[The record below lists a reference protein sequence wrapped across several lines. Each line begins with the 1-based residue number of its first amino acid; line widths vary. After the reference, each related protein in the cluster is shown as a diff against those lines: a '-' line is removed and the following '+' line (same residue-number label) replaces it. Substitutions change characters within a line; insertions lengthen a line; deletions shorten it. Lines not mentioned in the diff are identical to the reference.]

1 MTVNGSEPVSAED
14 LALAF
19 GTGGGSLRE
28 SGTDP
33 SAWTI

>member
-1 MTVNGSEPVSAED
+1 MAISGGEPVSAED

-28 SGTDP
+28 SGAGP
-33 SAWTI
+33 SAWMT